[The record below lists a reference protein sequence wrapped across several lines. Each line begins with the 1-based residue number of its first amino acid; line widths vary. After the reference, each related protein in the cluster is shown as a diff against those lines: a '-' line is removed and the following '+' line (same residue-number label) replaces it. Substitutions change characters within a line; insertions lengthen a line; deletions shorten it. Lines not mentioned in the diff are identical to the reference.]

1 MTPFGIVGKFQLV
14 PLGCAHLALLRDDGL
29 VLHAYVLFYTQR
41 VVARCRYVRHHEHTV
56 VTARQI
62 AGIAVHGKSQAVA
75 ATGREVVIRVALL
88 GQHKGL
94 RGFCRSD
101 VAVLGVVQRQIPVV
115 GQGAHTILSV
125 HPRTFQHPGIGCDL
139 GFVICRCGDR
149 TCRSVH
155 PQHVIAGQGETD
167 VIALCGLLLEAEI
180 TVIGRCR
187 LLKGVVV
194 LSGYGIAQ
202 IGDPAAQAP
211 KLVARNAVDGVRC
224 VGILGQ
230 TMLAFII
237 GRGCHRTGFI
247 LDMQIVAG
255 FAFQEIAVGAVC
267 DHGPQIG
274 ILLGG
279 DEVGCLHI
287 VVVLV
292 SFIRRAG
299 MGCMAA
305 GHILHVLARGREV
318 DVPIRVGC
326 ERRQLRSVPILCQA
340 QDGVRVAVFI
350 GWAVR
355 GLQGQCAILQDVQVF
370 CRIAVYFV
378 AVGRQSQIGEAGEG
392 EDGRRTGVSGS
403 FESVT
408 GSVGFQVDGPV

>member
-1 MTPFGIVGKFQLV
+1 MRFTPIGSVGKFQLV
-14 PLGCAHLALLRDDGL
+14 PLGSAHLALLRDDGL

-41 VVARCRYVRHHEHTV
+41 VVARCRYVRHHEHAV

-167 VIALCGLLLEAEI
+167 VIALCGLLFEAEI

-187 LLKGVVV
+187 LAKGVVV

-202 IGDPAAQAP
+202 PGDPAAQAP

-230 TMLAFII
+230 TMLAFVI
-237 GRGCHRTGFI
+237 GRGCHGTGCI
-247 LDMQIVAG
+247 LDMQIVAV
-255 FAFQEIAVGAVC
+255 FAFQPIAVVVGFL
-267 DHGPQIG
+267 HGPQVG

-279 DEVGCLHI
+279 DEVGSLHA
-287 VVVLV
+287 VV
-292 SFIRRAG
+292 IWRAG
-299 MGCMAA
+299 KDCTA
-305 GHILHVLARGREV
+305 GHILQVPTRSREV

-370 CRIAVYFV
+370 CRIAGYFV